1 MSSTL
6 NNLPFNIKIGASR
19 SLPFPGAYIVRSIG
33 AGGNGLIPIYT
44 TISNFTAN
52 GMTDILND
60 KDAQVIVLP
69 GYSLEL
75 YSSVAF
81 GAGTVTTYNNLG
93 GTDILFRGGTIAA
106 SSCKLYYY
114 SPVRQTVMEVIP

>member
-6 NNLPFNIKIGASR
+6 NILPFNVKIGASR
-19 SLPFPGAYIVRSIG
+19 SLPFPGAYIVRSIA

-52 GMTDILND
+52 NMTEILND
-60 KDAQVIVLP
+60 RDAQVIVLP

-75 YSSVAF
+75 YGSVAF
-81 GAGTVTTYNNLG
+81 GAGTVTTYNNYN
-93 GTDILFRGGTIAA
+93 GTDILFSGGTIAA

-114 SPVRQTVMEVIP
+114 SPARQGSTEVIP